1 VSRVDFFQLRP
12 GRARIYF
19 LVAAWAALDGIIPQ
33 LKAQSE
39 LPSPQLLRVPSA
51 RMPETRLE
59 SLEFDLR
66 RGIGPDEAGVI
77 AAYLNPALR
86 STRDRRG
93 LAVAQLIQAGVLPN
107 PQISYT
113 RDYVTGGNTAG
124 TTNAFNFNSSW
135 EVTSLLPL
143 LPKQTAARANLR
155 SVDLDIAWN
164 EWQIVESA
172 RLAVYRVIALR
183 DQLSSATEAD
193 RELTQSAET
202 LKLAVEK
209 HEKTVLDYGAAEAAS
224 QDARATALGL
234 AQEDSKQRLG
244 LKKILGVPPEAE
256 VRLRPGIGFPS
267 HLDVPSQEALVDGLE
282 TRRLDLLALQQGY
295 HSQDANVRAAIMEQF
310 PKISLG
316 FGKAS
321 DTTDVHTSGFAVTI
335 DVPIFNRNQGGLATE
350 RATRQK
356 LLDEYHLRVF
366 EAHSDIAT
374 ALSDIRWLN
383 RQVAA
388 AEEALPIFER
398 LVKSAETA
406 MQEGHTDVLAYYTAR
421 SGLIQRRVLLVKLK
435 ELLLEAQT
443 ALEIASGRFIPS
455 NRTVHLK

>member
-1 VSRVDFFQLRP
+1 L
-12 GRARIYF
+12 
-19 LVAAWAALDGIIPQ
+19 LVLWAALDGIVSP

-39 LPSPQLLRVPSA
+39 LPSPQLLRVPSS
-51 RMPETRLE
+51 RMPEARLE

-93 LAVAQLIQAGVLPN
+93 LAVAQIIQAGVLPN
-107 PQISYT
+107 PQVSYT

-124 TTNAFNFNSSW
+124 TTNAYNFNASW

-143 LPKQTAARANLR
+143 LPKHTAARANLR

-183 DQLSSATEAD
+183 DELTSATEAD

-202 LKLAVEK
+202 LKRAMEA
-209 HEKTVLDYGAAEAAS
+209 HEKTVVDYGAAEASS

-234 AQEDSKQRLG
+234 AQEHSKQQLG
-244 LKKILGVPPEAE
+244 LKRILGVAPEAE
-256 VRLRPGIGFPS
+256 IRLRPGIGLPS
-267 HLDVPSQEALVDGLE
+267 HLEVPSQDALIDGLE
-282 TRRLDLLALQQGY
+282 SRRLDLLALQQGY
-295 HSQDANVRAAIMEQF
+295 RSQDATVRAAILAQF

-316 FGKAS
+316 FAKAS
-321 DTTDVHTSGFAVTI
+321 DTTDVHTSGFTVTV
-335 DVPIFNRNQGGLATE
+335 DVPIFDRNQGVLATE

-356 LLDEYHLRVF
+356 LLDEYNQRVF

-406 MQEGHTDVLAYYTAR
+406 MQEGHTDVLAYFTAR
-421 SGLIQRRVLLVKLK
+421 SSLIQRRVQLVKLK

-455 NRTVHLK
+455 NKTVHLK

>member
-1 VSRVDFFQLRP
+1 MSNVDFFQLRP
-12 GRARIYF
+12 GRAKVCL
-19 LVAAWAALDGIIPQ
+19 LVAVWAAFGGIVPQ
-33 LKAQSE
+33 LKAQTE
-39 LPSPQLLRVPSA
+39 LPSPQLLRVPSS
-51 RMPETRLE
+51 RMPDTRVE

-113 RDYVTGGNTAG
+113 RDYVAGGNTAG
-124 TTNAFNFNSSW
+124 TTNAFNFNASW

-143 LPKQTAARANLR
+143 MPKRTAASANLR

-183 DQLSSATEAD
+183 DQLSSSTEAD
-193 RELTQSAET
+193 QELAQSAET
-202 LKLAVEK
+202 LKRAVEK

-234 AQEDSKQRLG
+234 AQEHNKQHLG
-244 LKKILGVPPEAE
+244 LKRILGVPPGAE
-256 VRLRPGIGFPS
+256 VRLRPGIGLPS
-267 HLDVPSQEALVDGLE
+267 HLDVP
-282 TRRLDLLALQQGY
+282 
-295 HSQDANVRAAIMEQF
+295 SQDANVRAAIMEQF

-316 FGKAS
+316 FAKAS
-321 DTTDVHTSGFAVTI
+321 DTTDVHTSGFAVTV
-335 DVPIFNRNQGGLATE
+335 DVPIFNRNQGVLATE

-356 LLDEYHLRVF
+356 LLDEYNQRVF

-421 SGLIQRRVLLVKLK
+421 SGLIQRRVQLVKLK

-455 NRTVHLK
+455 NRAVHLK

>member
-1 VSRVDFFQLRP
+1 M
-12 GRARIYF
+12 
-19 LVAAWAALDGIIPQ
+19 IPQ

-39 LPSPQLLRVPSA
+39 LPSPRQLRVPSSQ
-51 RMPETRLE
+51 MPDSRLE

-77 AAYLNPALR
+77 AAYLNPSLR
-86 STRDRRG
+86 STRDRRV

-107 PQISYT
+107 PQVSYA

-124 TTNAFNFNSSW
+124 TTNAYNFNASW

-143 LPKQTAARANLR
+143 LPKHTAARANLQ

-183 DQLSSATEAD
+183 DELASATEAD
-193 RELTQSAET
+193 QELTQSAET
-202 LKLAVEK
+202 LKRAVEA
-209 HEKTVLDYGAAEAAS
+209 HEKTVLDYGAAEASS

-234 AQEDSKQRLG
+234 GQEHNKQRLG
-244 LKKILGVPPEAE
+244 LKRILGVSPDAE
-256 VRLRPGIGFPS
+256 VRLRSGIGLPS
-267 HLDVPSQEALVDGLE
+267 HLDVPSQDALVEELE

-295 HSQDANVRAAIMEQF
+295 RSQDAAVRAAILAQF
-310 PKISLG
+310 PKLSLS
-316 FGKAS
+316 FAKAS
-321 DTTDVHTSGFAVTI
+321 DTTDVHTSGFAVTV
-335 DVPIFNRNQGGLATE
+335 DVPIFNRNQGVLATE

-356 LLDEYHLRVF
+356 LLDEYNQRVF

-388 AEEALPIFER
+388 AEEALPIFEQ
-398 LVKSAETA
+398 LVKSAGTA
-406 MQEGHTDVLAYYTAR
+406 MQEGHTDVLSYYTAR
-421 SGLIQRRVLLVKLK
+421 SGLIQRRVQLVKLK

-455 NRTVHLK
+455 NKAVHLK

>member
-1 VSRVDFFQLRP
+1 MNH
-12 GRARIYF
+12 RARRGI
-19 LVAAWAALDGIIPQ
+19 LIGVCATWSGIISP
-33 LKAQSE
+33 LAAQTEVLRIPASHISDSRLDS
-39 LPSPQLLRVPSA
+39 LP
-51 RMPETRLE
+51 
-59 SLEFDLR
+59 FDLR
-66 RGIGPDEAGVI
+66 RGIGPDEAAIV
-77 AAYLNPALR
+77 ASYLNPALR
-86 STRDRRG
+86 SIRDRRG

-107 PQISYT
+107 PQVSYT

-124 TTNAFNFNSSW
+124 TTNAFNFNASW

-143 LPKQTAARANLR
+143 LPKRTAARANLR

-183 DQLSSATEAD
+183 DELASATEAD

-202 LKLAVEK
+202 LKRAVEA
-209 HEKTVLDYGAAEAAS
+209 HEKTVIDYGAAEASS

-234 AQEDSKQRLG
+234 AQEHNKQRLG
-244 LKKILGVPPEAE
+244 LQRILGVSPEAE
-256 VRLRPGIGFPS
+256 VRLRPGIGLPS
-267 HLDVPSQEALVDGLE
+267 HLEVPSQEALTEGLE
-282 TRRLDLLALQQGY
+282 SRRLDLLALQQGY
-295 HSQDANVRAAIMEQF
+295 RSQDANVRVAILEQF

-316 FGKAS
+316 FAKAS
-321 DTTDVHTSGFAVTI
+321 DTTDVHTSGFAVTV
-335 DVPIFNRNQGGLATE
+335 DVPILNRNQGVLATE

-356 LLDEYHLRVF
+356 LLDEYNQRVF

-421 SGLIQRRVLLVKLK
+421 SGLLQRRVQLVKLK

-455 NRTVHLK
+455 NNSVHLK

>member
-1 VSRVDFFQLRP
+1 MRGLRL
-12 GRARIYF
+12 
-19 LVAAWAALDGIIPQ
+19 LVAVCSAFGGIVPH
-33 LKAQSE
+33 LAAQSE
-39 LPSPQLLRVPSA
+39 LPSPQLLRIPSS
-51 RMPETRLE
+51 RLPETRPPLE
-59 SLEFDLR
+59 LDLR

-93 LAVAQLIQAGVLPN
+93 LAVAQVIQAGVLPN
-107 PQISYT
+107 PQVAYS
-113 RDYVTGGNTAG
+113 RDYVTGGNTVG
-124 TTNAFNFNSSW
+124 TTNAYNFNASW

-143 LPKQTAARANLR
+143 LPKHTAAWANLH

-183 DQLSSATEAD
+183 DELTSATEAD
-193 RELTQSAET
+193 NELTQSAEM
-202 LKLAVEK
+202 LKRAVEA
-209 HEKTVLDYGAAEAAS
+209 HEKTMLDYGAAEASS

-234 AQEDSKQRLG
+234 AQEHSKQRLG
-244 LKKILGVPPEAE
+244 LKRLLGVPPEAE
-256 VRLRPGIGFPS
+256 VRLRPGIGLPS
-267 HLDVPSQEALVDGLE
+267 HLDVLSQDALVEGLE

-295 HSQDANVRAAIMEQF
+295 RSQDANVRAAILAQF

-316 FGKAS
+316 FAKAS
-321 DTTDVHTSGFAVTI
+321 DTTDVHTSGFAVTV
-335 DVPIFNRNQGGLATE
+335 DVPIFDRNQGVLAIE

-356 LLDEYHLRVF
+356 LLDEYSQRVF

-421 SGLIQRRVLLVKLK
+421 SGLIQRRVQLVKLK

-455 NRTVHLK
+455 NKAVHLK

>member
-1 VSRVDFFQLRP
+1 MSNVDFFQLRP
-12 GRARIYF
+12 GRAKVCL
-19 LVAAWAALDGIIPQ
+19 LVAVWAAFGGIVPQ
-33 LKAQSE
+33 LKAQTE
-39 LPSPQLLRVPSA
+39 LPSPQLLRVPSS
-51 RMPETRLE
+51 RMPDTRVE

-66 RGIGPDEAGVI
+66 RGIGPDEASVI

-124 TTNAFNFNSSW
+124 TSNAFNFNASW

-143 LPKQTAARANLR
+143 LPKHTAARTNLR

-172 RLAVYRVIALR
+172 RLAVYRVIALG
-183 DQLSSATEAD
+183 DELTSATEAD
-193 RELTQSAET
+193 RELTKSAET
-202 LKLAVEK
+202 LKRAVEA
-209 HEKTVLDYGAAEAAS
+209 HEKTVLDYGAAEASS

-234 AQEDSKQRLG
+234 AQEHNKQRLG
-244 LKKILGVPPEAE
+244 LKRILGVPPEAE
-256 VRLRPGIGFPS
+256 LRFRPGIGLPS
-267 HLDVPSQEALVDGLE
+267 HLEVPSQDALVEGLE

-295 HSQDANVRAAIMEQF
+295 RSQDANVRAAIMEQF
-310 PKISLG
+310 PKMSLG
-316 FGKAS
+316 FAKAS
-321 DTTDVHTSGFAVTI
+321 DTSDVHTSGFAVTV
-335 DVPIFNRNQGGLATE
+335 DVPIFNRNQGVLATE

-356 LLDEYHLRVF
+356 LLDEYNQRVF

-421 SGLIQRRVLLVKLK
+421 SGLIQRRVQLVKLK

-455 NRTVHLK
+455 NRAVHLK

>member
-1 VSRVDFFQLRP
+1 MNH
-12 GRARIYF
+12 RARRGI
-19 LVAAWAALDGIIPQ
+19 LIGVCAVWIGIISP
-33 LKAQSE
+33 LAAQTE
-39 LPSPQLLRVPSA
+39 VLRVPAS
-51 RMPETRLE
+51 RISDSRLD
-59 SLEFDLR
+59 SLPFDLR
-66 RGIGPDEAGVI
+66 RGIGPDEAAIV
-77 AAYLNPALR
+77 ASYLNPALR
-86 STRDRRG
+86 SIRDRRG

-107 PQISYT
+107 PQVSYT

-124 TTNAFNFNSSW
+124 TTNAFNFNASW

-143 LPKQTAARANLR
+143 LPKRTAARANLR

-183 DQLSSATEAD
+183 DELASATEAD

-202 LKLAVEK
+202 LKRAVEA
-209 HEKTVLDYGAAEAAS
+209 HEKTVIDYGAAEASS

-234 AQEDSKQRLG
+234 AQEHNKQRLG
-244 LKKILGVPPEAE
+244 LQRILGVSPDSE
-256 VRLRPGIGFPS
+256 VRLRPGIELPS
-267 HLDVPSQEALVDGLE
+267 HLEVPSQEALTEGLE
-282 TRRLDLLALQQGY
+282 NRRLDLLALQQGY
-295 HSQDANVRAAIMEQF
+295 RSQDANVRVAILEQF

-316 FGKAS
+316 FAKAS
-321 DTTDVHTSGFAVTI
+321 DTTDVHTSGFAVTV
-335 DVPIFNRNQGGLATE
+335 DVPILNRNQGVLATE

-356 LLDEYHLRVF
+356 LLDEYNQRVF

-406 MQEGHTDVLAYYTAR
+406 MEEGHTDVLAYYTAR
-421 SGLIQRRVLLVKLK
+421 SGLLQRRVQLVKLK

-455 NRTVHLK
+455 NKSVHLK

>member
-1 VSRVDFFQLRP
+1 MNH
-12 GRARIYF
+12 RARRGI
-19 LVAAWAALDGIIPQ
+19 LIGVCAVWIGIISP
-33 LKAQSE
+33 LAAQTE
-39 LPSPQLLRVPSA
+39 VLRVPAS
-51 RMPETRLE
+51 RISDSRLD
-59 SLEFDLR
+59 SLPFDLR
-66 RGIGPDEAGVI
+66 RGIGPDEAAIV
-77 AAYLNPALR
+77 ASYLNPALR
-86 STRDRRG
+86 SIRDRRG

-107 PQISYT
+107 PQVSYT

-124 TTNAFNFNSSW
+124 TTNAFNFNASW

-143 LPKQTAARANLR
+143 LPKRTAARANLR

-183 DQLSSATEAD
+183 DELASATEAD

-202 LKLAVEK
+202 LKRAVEA
-209 HEKTVLDYGAAEAAS
+209 HEKTVIDYGAAEASS

-234 AQEDSKQRLG
+234 AQEYNKQRLG
-244 LKKILGVPPEAE
+244 LQRILGVSPEAE
-256 VRLRPGIGFPS
+256 VRLRPGIGLPS
-267 HLDVPSQEALVDGLE
+267 HLEVPSQEALTEGLE
-282 TRRLDLLALQQGY
+282 SRRLDLLALQQGY
-295 HSQDANVRAAIMEQF
+295 RSQDANVRVAILEQF

-316 FGKAS
+316 FAKAS
-321 DTTDVHTSGFAVTI
+321 DTTDVHTSGFAVTV
-335 DVPIFNRNQGGLATE
+335 DVPILNRNQGVLATE

-356 LLDEYHLRVF
+356 LLDEYNQRVF

-421 SGLIQRRVLLVKLK
+421 SGLLQRRVQLVKLK

-455 NRTVHLK
+455 NNSVHLK

>member
-1 VSRVDFFQLRP
+1 MRELRLLLAVWAAFGGMVSR
-12 GRARIYF
+12 IE
-19 LVAAWAALDGIIPQ
+19 
-33 LKAQSE
+33 AQTE
-39 LPSPQLLRVPSA
+39 LPSPQLLRVPSS
-51 RMPETRLE
+51 RMADTRLE
-59 SLEFDLR
+59 SLKFDLR

-93 LAVAQLIQAGVLPN
+93 LAVAQVIQAGVLPN
-107 PQISYT
+107 PQVLYS
-113 RDYVTGGNTAG
+113 RDYVTGGNTVG
-124 TTNAFNFNSSW
+124 TTNAYNFNASW

-143 LPKQTAARANLR
+143 LPKRTAAHANLR

-183 DQLSSATEAD
+183 DELTSATEAD
-193 RELTQSAET
+193 RELAQSAET
-202 LKLAVEK
+202 LKRAVEA
-209 HEKTVLDYGAAEAAS
+209 HEKTVLDYGAAEASS
-224 QDARATALGL
+224 QDARAIALGL
-234 AQEDSKQRLG
+234 AQEHSKQRLG
-244 LKKILGVPPEAE
+244 LNRILGVSPDAE
-256 VRLRPGIGFPS
+256 VRFRPGIGLPS
-267 HLDVPSQEALVDGLE
+267 HLDVPSQAALIEGLE

-295 HSQDANVRAAIMEQF
+295 RSQDANVRAAILAQF
-310 PKISLG
+310 PKIALG
-316 FGKAS
+316 FAKAS
-321 DTTDVHTSGFAVTI
+321 DTSDVHTSGFAVTV
-335 DVPIFNRNQGGLATE
+335 DVPIFDRNQGVLATE

-356 LLDEYHLRVF
+356 LLDEYNQRVF

-388 AEEALPIFER
+388 AEEALPIFEQ
-398 LVKSAETA
+398 LVKSAGTA
-406 MQEGHTDVLAYYTAR
+406 MQEGHTDVLSYYTAR
-421 SGLIQRRVLLVKLK
+421 SGLIQRRVQLVKLK

-455 NRTVHLK
+455 NKAVHLK